1 MTKRERVQAAIAFDT
16 PDRTPIWH
24 FNYDVA
30 RGDILRYDLAL
41 VDDDGLSEWGY
52 RWETMDDGTM
62 GQPDAPVIP
71 KWDDLDEYTFPQL
84 DSTRRLKDIAAYRNL
99 VDDHYTLA
107 GIGLTGFTT
116 YTFLRGFENS
126 MVDFL
131 ADEDRAGDLLDRIFA
146 FENNLI
152 DIAAR
157 EGFDGVHFQDDWG
170 TQNSLIIS
178 PALWRVMF
186 KERYRRQFER
196 IHDLGMDV
204 WFHCCG
210 NITAITGD
218 FHEIVVDVLNISQP
232 NVVDI
237 EAVGGNLR
245 GKQCFMVPVSYQTVS
260 ISGTCD
266 DIVREAKRLYDCLG
280 SPDGGFIGYVEE
292 YRSIGMSMENYRAC
306 IEAFES
312 LGGE

>member
-24 FNYDVA
+24 FNYDVT
-30 RGDILRYDLAL
+30 RGDILRYELAL

-52 RWETMDDGTM
+52 RWKTMDDGTM

-71 KWDDLDEYTFPQL
+71 RWDDLDRHAFPSL
-84 DSTRRLKDIAAYRNL
+84 EVNRRLAEIDPFRTMC
-99 VDDHYTLA
+99 DDHYTLA

-157 EGFDGVHFQDDWG
+157 EGFNGIHFQDDWG
-170 TQNSLIIS
+170 TQDSLIIS
-178 PALWRVMF
+178 PGLWRSLF

-196 IHDLGMDV
+196 IHSLGMDV

-210 NITAITGD
+210 NITAVTED
-218 FHEIVVDVLNISQP
+218 FHEIGVDVLNISQP

-237 EAVGGNLR
+237 ETVGGRLR
-245 GKQCFMVPVSYQTVS
+245 GKQCFMVPISYQTVS
-260 ISGTCD
+260 ISGSCD
-266 DIVREAKRLYDCLG
+266 DIVREANRLYDCLG

-306 IEAFES
+306 IDAFES
-312 LGGE
+312 LA